1 MTKSIVRVLTGNLIG
16 HRDGFG
22 FLRPESGG
30 DDIFVPNRE
39 MLKAMHGDKVLV
51 KILKNDRKGRPEAHI
66 TEVLHRAQ
74 LTLVGRLIYERGIY
88 VVVPEDNRIKHDV
101 VISSNNMSGAQPG
114 QVVTVEIIDPP
125 TRDTPPI
132 GKITEVIGKVDD
144 PGMEIEIAVRKF
156 GIPSKFSDEV
166 VNYSKKLSTKISP
179 EEIKNRVDLRDVDFI
194 TIDGADA
201 KDFDDAIYTEEIKN
215 CGWRLLVAIADVSSY
230 VESGDL
236 IDKEAL
242 KRSTSVYFPRK
253 VIPMLPENLSN
264 NICSLKPG
272 EDRLTLVCDMVIS
285 KSGRVKAYQ
294 FYEAIICSS
303 LRLTYTDAWEIIS
316 NNDQIK
322 KKEFKKIS
330 STLFCFYDLLQK
342 FLQYRNARGSID
354 FETVETDVKINCQG
368 KIEKILPKVRNNA
381 HRIIEECM
389 IAANTCAADFLSKKK
404 SKCLYRIHEKP
415 KTEKIHS
422 LRDFLKMQG
431 LKLSG
436 NEQPSAKDFSELLK
450 LAKKRSDFEILQTL
464 ILRTMQQARYSPEN
478 EGHFALSI
486 ESYSHFTSPI
496 RRYPDLLLHRAIK
509 ASLNSKKYVPI
520 LEDGEKDFHDS
531 NIDKW
536 HAVGEHSSIAE
547 RRAEDASRDVLAWL
561 KCHFMRNKEGEQ
573 FNGTVTGVA
582 PFGLFVTLDTLY
594 VEGLIHVSE
603 LGVEYFQHNEISH
616 ELRGER
622 TGRKFKLYDKVEVQI
637 LRVDIDGR
645 RIEFSFAPKFFRR
658 TGFKNNFNDT
668 LYKENFSNKG
678 LVKVQGVF
686 QKSEDILKTEFL
698 ESGNKL
704 GNSYGQFFQ
713 PKSNL
718 KKIQKNKLASS
729 KSRKRVVKK

>member
-1 MTKSIVRVLTGNLIG
+1 
-16 HRDGFG
+16 
-22 FLRPESGG
+22 
-30 DDIFVPNRE
+30 
-39 MLKAMHGDKVLV
+39 
-51 KILKNDRKGRPEAHI
+51 
-66 TEVLHRAQ
+66 
-74 LTLVGRLIYERGIY
+74 
-88 VVVPEDNRIKHDV
+88 
-101 VISSNNMSGAQPG
+101 
-114 QVVTVEIIDPP
+114 
-125 TRDTPPI
+125 
-132 GKITEVIGKVDD
+132 
-144 PGMEIEIAVRKF
+144 
-156 GIPSKFSDEV
+156 
-166 VNYSKKLSTKISP
+166 
-179 EEIKNRVDLRDVDFI
+179 
-194 TIDGADA
+194 
-201 KDFDDAIYTEEIKN
+201 
-215 CGWRLLVAIADVSSY
+215 
-230 VESGDL
+230 
-236 IDKEAL
+236 
-242 KRSTSVYFPRK
+242 
-253 VIPMLPENLSN
+253 
-264 NICSLKPG
+264 
-272 EDRLTLVCDMVIS
+272 
-285 KSGRVKAYQ
+285 
-294 FYEAIICSS
+294 
-303 LRLTYTDAWEIIS
+303 
-316 NNDQIK
+316 
-322 KKEFKKIS
+322 
-330 STLFCFYDLLQK
+330 
-342 FLQYRNARGSID
+342 
-354 FETVETDVKINCQG
+354 
-368 KIEKILPKVRNNA
+368 
-381 HRIIEECM
+381 
-389 IAANTCAADFLSKKK
+389 
-404 SKCLYRIHEKP
+404 
-415 KTEKIHS
+415 
-422 LRDFLKMQG
+422 MQG